1 MDNQFDKPAAPVGG
15 TPFQTRRIVFIALV
29 ALSVVGI
36 GVMNF
41 SKEFALWYWLCM
53 APIFA
58 GTSLALT
65 WKTAY
70 KQDATAGHH
79 IRRQLLHWLV
89 LVVGLLLVFLMQ
101 RYGALAPGETGLL
114 ALLLLA
120 MSCLYAGVHFEWR
133 LGVLGGILTLTFI
146 AGIFVE
152 NFFWVLLVPAII
164 AVVLMAKGKG
174 YDKV

>member
-1 MDNQFDKPAAPVGG
+1 MDNQFDTPAAAQ
-15 TPFQTRRIVFIALV
+15 PFRTRRIVFIALV
-29 ALSVVGI
+29 ALSVIGI
-36 GVMNF
+36 GVMDF
-41 SKEFALWYWLCM
+41 SKQFALWYWLCM

-65 WKTAY
+65 WKTAH
-70 KQDATAGHH
+70 QHDVTAGQH

-101 RYGALAPGETGLL
+101 KYGNLDSGATGLL

-133 LGVLGGILTLTFI
+133 LGVLGGILTLTFV

-152 NFFWVLLVPAII
+152 NFFWVLLLPAIVG
-164 AVVLMAKGKG
+164 VVLMARGRG